1 MALRRIGIGL
11 LAVVMGAGAAYGQQN
26 EARAQAPAQQRA
38 APPGGATASSGA
50 KASASTSASAAKPV
64 CVDAEVDGQRA
75 LSYDCLSSQLQP
87 KPAASNGASRT
98 AAEAAANAPSNRVG
112 TFNLST
118 ERNRFGANW
127 GNSVTPQRPAAP
139 VVVPPK

>member
-1 MALRRIGIGL
+1 MNLGRLI
-11 LAVVMGAGAAYGQQN
+11 VVVFVAFASMSAGVAY
-26 EARAQAPAQQRA
+26 AQTA
-38 APPGGATASSGA
+38 APRAGSSGA
-50 KASASTSASAAKPV
+50 AASATKPV

-75 LSYDCLSSQLQP
+75 LSYDCLSSQLKP
-87 KPAASNGASRT
+87 KPAVQAAASRT

-139 VVVPPK
+139 VAVPPK